1 MAIIPHLV
9 YIQMFILILVQNF
22 LLGVADAV
30 THQLSLKVRVVVEF
44 DNLHACL
51 DITYLMRVYYIYIFN
66 VEAMRLNIMNSLIAK
81 SKAKDP
87 VFKIILILCITI
99 YLMC

>member
-9 YIQMFILILVQNF
+9 YIQRFIFILVQNF

-30 THQLSLKVRVVVEF
+30 SRQLSPKVRVVVEF

-51 DITYLMRVYYIYIFN
+51 DITYLMRVYYICFN
-66 VEAMRLNIMNSLIAK
+66 VEATRLNIMNSLIAK
-81 SKAKDP
+81 SKAKYP